1 MSSFPLPLAPLLPRS
16 SRRTENTESARAPTF
31 LPARERA
38 RFPPRFHVSPIVEP
52 LTLLSRQ
59 EFISY
64 KRETSLPFV
73 EEKCKKRKKKK
84 ERKGSVKPTLD
95 VVVNEGGRNLIVENF
110 FISLSRSRYNRV
122 SNIFQASTVGFFF
135 FIKEYFQN
143 ALFHHV
149 TTMNQSK

>member
-16 SRRTENTESARAPTF
+16 SRRTGNTESARAPTF

-38 RFPPRFHVSPIVEP
+38 RFSPRFHVSPIVEP

-110 FISLSRSRYNRV
+110 FISLSRCRVIASQIFFKHRRLVFFFLSR
-122 SNIFQASTVGFFF
+122 NIFKTRYSIT
-135 FIKEYFQN
+135 
-143 ALFHHV
+143 
-149 TTMNQSK
+149 